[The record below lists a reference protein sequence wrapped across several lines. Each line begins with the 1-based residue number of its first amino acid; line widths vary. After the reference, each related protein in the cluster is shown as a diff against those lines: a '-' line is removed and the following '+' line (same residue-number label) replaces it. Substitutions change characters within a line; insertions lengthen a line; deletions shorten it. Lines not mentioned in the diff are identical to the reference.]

1 MSFDKLD
8 LVAMKANL
16 LESLNSKAEYVM
28 EKSVDVV
35 RTNLQE
41 MRLHPSEAI
50 PPMSRSSVEAMLS
63 TRTRHVGPHAD
74 EVDKRDNKDN
84 KDNKVPELL
93 APQSISAWKYSVID
107 MESKTPHRFA
117 IDSVYTES
125 EDDQECDDREMIDD
139 AIDKAIHAG
148 QDIEFELGDGSIIVL
163 DPHSLTALKNSGG
176 LRDPDSTFSS
186 LEALSSVLAF
196 EIDHGEA

>member
-8 LVAMKANL
+8 LVATKANL
-16 LESLNSKAEYVM
+16 LESLNSKAAYVM

-41 MRLHPSEAI
+41 MRLHPREAI

-63 TRTRHVGPHAD
+63 THTRHVGPHAD
-74 EVDKRDNKDN
+74 EVDDHSDQAAPT
-84 KDNKVPELL
+84 PE
-93 APQSISAWKYSVID
+93 SISAWKYSVID

-125 EDDQECDDREMIDD
+125 EDDMESDDRGLIDS
-139 AIDKAIHAG
+139 AIDKAIGNG

-176 LRDPDSTFSS
+176 LCDPDSTFSS

>member
-74 EVDKRDNKDN
+74 EVDKRDNK
-84 KDNKVPELL
+84 VPEVP

-107 MESKTPHRFA
+107 LESKTPHRFA

-125 EDDQECDDREMIDD
+125 EDDQECDDREMIDG

-176 LRDPDSTFSS
+176 LCDPDSTFSS

>member
-50 PPMSRSSVEAMLS
+50 PPMSRSSVEALLS
-63 TRTRHVGPHAD
+63 THTRHVGPHAD
-74 EVDKRDNKDN
+74 KVDDHD
-84 KDNKVPELL
+84 DQDVPVPE
-93 APQSISAWKYSVID
+93 SISAWKYSVID
-107 MESKTPHRFA
+107 MESKMPHRFA
-117 IDSVYTES
+117 IDSIYTES
-125 EDDQECDDREMIDD
+125 EDDGDYDDRDFIES
-139 AIDKAIHAG
+139 AIDKAISNGA
-148 QDIEFELGDGSIIVL
+148 DVEFELGDGSNIVL
-163 DPHSLTALKNSGG
+163 DPHSLMALKNSGG
-176 LRDPDSTFSS
+176 LCDPDSTFSS

>member
-50 PPMSRSSVEAMLS
+50 PPMSRRSVEAMLS
-63 TRTRHVGPHAD
+63 THTRHVEPHAD
-74 EVDKRDNKDN
+74 EVDDHDNKS
-84 KDNKVPELL
+84 PE
-93 APQSISAWKYSVID
+93 APDPESFSAWKYSVID
-107 MESKTPHRFA
+107 LESKTPRRFA

-125 EDDQECDDREMIDD
+125 EDDHGCDDRELIDGT
-139 AIDKAIHAG
+139 IDKAIHNG

>member
-8 LVAMKANL
+8 LVATKANL
-16 LESLNSKAEYVM
+16 LESLSSKAAYVM

-50 PPMSRSSVEAMLS
+50 PPMSRRSVEAMLS

-74 EVDKRDNKDN
+74 EVDDHSDQAAPT
-84 KDNKVPELL
+84 PE
-93 APQSISAWKYSVID
+93 SISAWKYSVID
-107 MESKTPHRFA
+107 MESKMPHRFA
-117 IDSVYTES
+117 IDSIYAES
-125 EDDQECDDREMIDD
+125 EDCDECDDRDFIES
-139 AIDKAIHAG
+139 AIDKAISNG

>member
-8 LVAMKANL
+8 LVATKANL
-16 LESLNSKAEYVM
+16 LESLNSKAAYVM

-63 TRTRHVGPHAD
+63 THTRHVDPHAD
-74 EVDKRDNKDN
+74 EVDDHHDQATPT
-84 KDNKVPELL
+84 PE
-93 APQSISAWKYSVID
+93 SISAWKYSVID
-107 MESKTPHRFA
+107 MESKMPHRFA
-117 IDSVYTES
+117 IDSIYAES
-125 EDDQECDDREMIDD
+125 EDVGDCDDRDFIES
-139 AIDKAIHAG
+139 AIDKAISNG
-148 QDIEFELGDGSIIVL
+148 QDVEFELGDGSNIVL

-176 LRDPDSTFSS
+176 LCNPDSTFSS

>member
-8 LVAMKANL
+8 LVATKASL
-16 LESLNSKAEYVM
+16 LESLNSKAAYVM

-63 TRTRHVGPHAD
+63 THTRHVGPHAD
-74 EVDKRDNKDN
+74 EVDDHSDKAAPT
-84 KDNKVPELL
+84 PET
-93 APQSISAWKYSVID
+93 PESISAWKYSVID
-107 MESKTPHRFA
+107 MESKMPHRFA
-117 IDSVYTES
+117 IDSIYTES
-125 EDDQECDDREMIDD
+125 EDDVDCDDRDFIES
-139 AIDKAIHAG
+139 AIDKAISNG
-148 QDIEFELGDGSIIVL
+148 QDVEFELGDGSNIVL

-176 LRDPDSTFSS
+176 LCDPDSTFSS

>member
-28 EKSVDVV
+28 KKSADVV

-41 MRLHPSEAI
+41 MRLHPSEEI
-50 PPMSRSSVEAMLS
+50 PTMPRDAVAAMLS
-63 TRTRHVGPHAD
+63 THTRHVDPHAD
-74 EVDKRDNKDN
+74 DVDEADDRKNEP
-84 KDNKVPELL
+84 V
-93 APQSISAWKYSVID
+93 QSVDGVSAWKYSVID
-107 MESKTPHRFA
+107 MESKMPHRFA
-117 IDSVYTES
+117 IDSIYSES
-125 EDDQECDDREMIDD
+125 EESADCDDRDFIGS
-139 AIDKAIHAG
+139 AIDKAIEKG
-148 QDIEFELGDGSIIVL
+148 QDIEFILGDGNTIVL

-186 LEALSSVLAF
+186 LEALSSVLSF

>member
-28 EKSVDVV
+28 KKSVDVV

-63 TRTRHVGPHAD
+63 THTRHVGPHAD
-74 EVDKRDNKDN
+74 EVDDHNDHN
-84 KDNKVPELL
+84 DHHDQTTPAPE
-93 APQSISAWKYSVID
+93 SISAWKYSVID
-107 MESKTPHRFA
+107 MESKMPHRFA
-117 IDSVYTES
+117 IDSIYTES
-125 EDDQECDDREMIDD
+125 EDVGDCDDRDFIES
-139 AIDKAIHAG
+139 AIDKAISNG
-148 QDIEFELGDGSIIVL
+148 QDIEFELGDGANIVL

-176 LRDPDSTFSS
+176 LCDPDSTFSS
-186 LEALSSVLAF
+186 LEALSSVLAL

>member
-8 LVAMKANL
+8 LVATKANL
-16 LESLNSKAEYVM
+16 LESLNSKAAYVM

-63 TRTRHVGPHAD
+63 THTRHVDPHAD
-74 EVDKRDNKDN
+74 EVDDQRDQATPT
-84 KDNKVPELL
+84 PE
-93 APQSISAWKYSVID
+93 SISAWKYSVID
-107 MESKTPHRFA
+107 MESKMPHRFA
-117 IDSVYTES
+117 IDSIYAES
-125 EDDQECDDREMIDD
+125 EDVGDCDDRDFIES
-139 AIDKAIHAG
+139 AIDKAISNG
-148 QDIEFELGDGSIIVL
+148 QDVEFELGDGSNIVL

-176 LRDPDSTFSS
+176 LCNPDSTFSS

>member
-28 EKSVDVV
+28 KKSVDVV

-63 TRTRHVGPHAD
+63 THTRHVGPHAN
-74 EVDKRDNKDN
+74 EVDDHHDQTTPM
-84 KDNKVPELL
+84 PE
-93 APQSISAWKYSVID
+93 SISAWKYSVID
-107 MESKTPHRFA
+107 MESKMPHRFA
-117 IDSVYTES
+117 IDSIYAES
-125 EDDQECDDREMIDD
+125 EDVGDCDDRDFIES
-139 AIDKAIHAG
+139 AIDKAITNG
-148 QDIEFELGDGSIIVL
+148 KDVEFELGDGSIIVL

-176 LRDPDSTFSS
+176 LCDPDSTFSS

>member
-1 MSFDKLD
+1 
-8 LVAMKANL
+8 
-16 LESLNSKAEYVM
+16 M

-63 TRTRHVGPHAD
+63 THTRHVDPHAD
-74 EVDKRDNKDN
+74 EVDDHHDQATPT
-84 KDNKVPELL
+84 PE
-93 APQSISAWKYSVID
+93 SISAWKYSVID
-107 MESKTPHRFA
+107 MESKMPHRFA
-117 IDSVYTES
+117 IDSIYAES
-125 EDDQECDDREMIDD
+125 EDVGDCDDRDFIES
-139 AIDKAIHAG
+139 AIDKAISNG
-148 QDIEFELGDGSIIVL
+148 QDVEFELGDGSNIVL

-176 LRDPDSTFSS
+176 LCDPDSTFSS

>member
-16 LESLNSKAEYVM
+16 LESLNSKAAYVM

-63 TRTRHVGPHAD
+63 THTRHVGPHAD
-74 EVDKRDNKDN
+74 EVDDRDNKS
-84 KDNKVPELL
+84 L
-93 APQSISAWKYSVID
+93 APQAPEPISAWKYSVID
-107 MESKTPHRFA
+107 MESKTPRRFA

-125 EDDQECDDREMIDD
+125 EDVGDCDDRGFIES
-139 AIDKAIHAG
+139 AIDKAISNG

>member
-8 LVAMKANL
+8 LVATKANL
-16 LESLNSKAEYVM
+16 LESLSSKAAYVM

-50 PPMSRSSVEAMLS
+50 PPMPRSSVEAMLS
-63 TRTRHVGPHAD
+63 TRTRHVDPHAD
-74 EVDKRDNKDN
+74 DVDDHHNKAAPAPS
-84 KDNKVPELL
+84 PE
-93 APQSISAWKYSVID
+93 SVYAWKYSVID

-125 EDDQECDDREMIDD
+125 ENDFESDDRELIDG
-139 AIDKAIHAG
+139 AIDKAIDGG

-176 LRDPDSTFSS
+176 LGDPDSTFSS

>member
-74 EVDKRDNKDN
+74 EVDEHTDHATPA
-84 KDNKVPELL
+84 PE
-93 APQSISAWKYSVID
+93 SISAWKYSVID
-107 MESKTPHRFA
+107 MESKMPHRFA
-117 IDSVYTES
+117 IDSIYAES
-125 EDDQECDDREMIDD
+125 EDVGGCDDRGFIES
-139 AIDKAIHAG
+139 AIDKAISNG
-148 QDIEFELGDGSIIVL
+148 QDVEFELGDGSIIVL

-176 LRDPDSTFSS
+176 LCDPDSTFSS

>member
-8 LVAMKANL
+8 LVATKANL
-16 LESLNSKAEYVM
+16 LESLNSKAAYVM
-28 EKSVDVV
+28 GKSVDVV

-63 TRTRHVGPHAD
+63 THTRHVGPHAD
-74 EVDKRDNKDN
+74 EVDDHD
-84 KDNKVPELL
+84 DHDAPVPK
-93 APQSISAWKYSVID
+93 SISAWKYSVID
-107 MESKTPHRFA
+107 MESKMPHRFA
-117 IDSVYTES
+117 IDSIYTES
-125 EDDQECDDREMIDD
+125 EDDSDCDDRDFIES
-139 AIDKAIHAG
+139 AIDKAISNG
-148 QDIEFELGDGSIIVL
+148 QDVEFELGDGSNIVL

-176 LRDPDSTFSS
+176 LCDPDSTFSS

-196 EIDHGEA
+196 EIDHGDA

>member
-28 EKSVDVV
+28 KKSVDVV

-63 TRTRHVGPHAD
+63 THTRHVGPHAD
-74 EVDKRDNKDN
+74 EVDDHHDQTTPM
-84 KDNKVPELL
+84 PE
-93 APQSISAWKYSVID
+93 SISAWKYSVID
-107 MESKTPHRFA
+107 MESKMPHRFA
-117 IDSVYTES
+117 IDSIYAES
-125 EDDQECDDREMIDD
+125 EDVGDCDDRDFIEG
-139 AIDKAIHAG
+139 AIDKAIANG
-148 QDIEFELGDGSIIVL
+148 KDVEFELGDGSIIVL

-176 LRDPDSTFSS
+176 LCDPDSTFSS

>member
-8 LVAMKANL
+8 LVASKANL
-16 LESLNSKAEYVM
+16 LEALNSKAAYVM

-63 TRTRHVGPHAD
+63 THTRHVDPHAD
-74 EVDKRDNKDN
+74 EVDDHSDQASPA
-84 KDNKVPELL
+84 PE
-93 APQSISAWKYSVID
+93 SISAWKYSVID
-107 MESKTPHRFA
+107 MESKMPHRFA
-117 IDSVYTES
+117 IDSIYTES
-125 EDDQECDDREMIDD
+125 EDVGDCDDRDFIES
-139 AIDKAIHAG
+139 AIDKAISNG
-148 QDIEFELGDGSIIVL
+148 QDVEFELGDGSNIVL

-176 LRDPDSTFSS
+176 LCDPDSTFSS
-186 LEALSSVLAF
+186 LEALSAVLAF

>member
-28 EKSVDVV
+28 KKSVDVV

-50 PPMSRSSVEAMLS
+50 PAMSRSSVEAMLS
-63 TRTRHVGPHAD
+63 THTRHVGPHAD
-74 EVDKRDNKDN
+74 EVDDHDDKAVKTSTPA
-84 KDNKVPELL
+84 PE
-93 APQSISAWKYSVID
+93 SISAWKYSVID
-107 MESKTPHRFA
+107 MESKMPHRFA
-117 IDSVYTES
+117 IDSIYTES
-125 EDDQECDDREMIDD
+125 EDDVASDDRGLIDS
-139 AIDKAIHAG
+139 AIDKAISNG

-176 LRDPDSTFSS
+176 LCDPDSTFSS

>member
-8 LVAMKANL
+8 LVATKANL
-16 LESLNSKAEYVM
+16 LESLSSKAAYVM

-74 EVDKRDNKDN
+74 DVDDHTPD
-84 KDNKVPELL
+84 
-93 APQSISAWKYSVID
+93 APGLEPVSAWKYSVID
-107 MESKTPHRFA
+107 MESKMPHRFA
-117 IDSVYTES
+117 IDSIYAES
-125 EDDQECDDREMIDD
+125 EDSGECDDRDFIES
-139 AIDKAIHAG
+139 AIDKAIANG
-148 QDIEFELGDGSIIVL
+148 QDIEFELGDGSNIVL

-176 LRDPDSTFSS
+176 LCNPDSTFSS

>member
-8 LVAMKANL
+8 LVATKANL
-16 LESLNSKAEYVM
+16 LESLNSKAAYVM

-50 PPMSRSSVEAMLS
+50 PAMSRSSVEAMLS
-63 TRTRHVGPHAD
+63 THTRHVDPHAD
-74 EVDKRDNKDN
+74 DVDDHNDQAS
-84 KDNKVPELL
+84 L
-93 APQSISAWKYSVID
+93 APESISAWKYSVID
-107 MESKTPHRFA
+107 MESKMPHRFA
-117 IDSVYTES
+117 IDSIYAES
-125 EDDQECDDREMIDD
+125 EDVGDCDDRDFIES
-139 AIDKAIHAG
+139 AIDKAISYG
-148 QDIEFELGDGSIIVL
+148 QDVEFELGDGSIIVL

-176 LRDPDSTFSS
+176 LCDPDSTFSS

>member
-74 EVDKRDNKDN
+74 EVDEHTDHATPA
-84 KDNKVPELL
+84 PE
-93 APQSISAWKYSVID
+93 SISAWKYSVID
-107 MESKTPHRFA
+107 MESKTPRRFA

-125 EDDQECDDREMIDD
+125 EDVGDCDDRGFIES
-139 AIDKAIHAG
+139 AIDKAISNG

-176 LRDPDSTFSS
+176 LCDPDSTFSS

>member
-8 LVAMKANL
+8 LIATKANL
-16 LESLNSKAEYVM
+16 LESLNSKAAYVM
-28 EKSVDVV
+28 KKSVDVV

-50 PPMSRSSVEAMLS
+50 PPMTRSSVEAMLS
-63 TRTRHVGPHAD
+63 THTRHVDPHAD
-74 EVDKRDNKDN
+74 EVDDHGDQTAPT
-84 KDNKVPELL
+84 PEL
-93 APQSISAWKYSVID
+93 ISAWKYSVID
-107 MESKTPHRFA
+107 MESKMPHRFA
-117 IDSVYTES
+117 IDSIYTES
-125 EDDQECDDREMIDD
+125 EDRDECDDRDFIES
-139 AIDKAIHAG
+139 AIDKAISNG
-148 QDIEFELGDGSIIVL
+148 QDIEFELGDGSNIVL

-176 LRDPDSTFSS
+176 LCDPDSTFSS

>member
-74 EVDKRDNKDN
+74 EVDDHTEHTAPA
-84 KDNKVPELL
+84 PE
-93 APQSISAWKYSVID
+93 SISAWKYSVFD
-107 MESKTPHRFA
+107 MESKMPHRFA
-117 IDSVYTES
+117 IDSIYAES
-125 EDDQECDDREMIDD
+125 EDVGDCDDRDFIES
-139 AIDKAIHAG
+139 AIDKAISNG
-148 QDIEFELGDGSIIVL
+148 QDVEFELGDGANIVL

-176 LRDPDSTFSS
+176 LCDPDSTFSS
-186 LEALSSVLAF
+186 LEALSSVLAL

>member
-8 LVAMKANL
+8 LVATKANL
-16 LESLNSKAEYVM
+16 LESLSSKAAYVM
-28 EKSVDVV
+28 GKSVDVV

-63 TRTRHVGPHAD
+63 THTRHAGPHAD
-74 EVDKRDNKDN
+74 EVDDHSDQASPA
-84 KDNKVPELL
+84 PE
-93 APQSISAWKYSVID
+93 SISAWKYSVID
-107 MESKTPHRFA
+107 MESKMPHRFA
-117 IDSVYTES
+117 IDSIYTES
-125 EDDQECDDREMIDD
+125 EDVGDCDDRDFIES
-139 AIDKAIHAG
+139 AIDKAISNG
-148 QDIEFELGDGSIIVL
+148 QDVEFELGDGSNIVL

-176 LRDPDSTFSS
+176 LCDPDSTFSS

>member
-8 LVAMKANL
+8 LVATKANL
-16 LESLNSKAEYVM
+16 LESLSSKAAYVM

-63 TRTRHVGPHAD
+63 THTRHVGPHAD
-74 EVDKRDNKDN
+74 EVDDHHDQATPT
-84 KDNKVPELL
+84 PE
-93 APQSISAWKYSVID
+93 SISAWKYSVID
-107 MESKTPHRFA
+107 MESKMPHRFA
-117 IDSVYTES
+117 IDSIYAES
-125 EDDQECDDREMIDD
+125 EDVGDCDDRDFIES
-139 AIDKAIHAG
+139 AIDKAISIG
-148 QDIEFELGDGSIIVL
+148 QDVEFELGDGSNIVL

-176 LRDPDSTFSS
+176 LCDPDSTFSS

>member
-28 EKSVDVV
+28 KKSVDVV

-41 MRLHPSEAI
+41 MRLHPSEVI

-63 TRTRHVGPHAD
+63 THTRHVGPHAD
-74 EVDKRDNKDN
+74 EVDDHHDQTTPM
-84 KDNKVPELL
+84 PEL
-93 APQSISAWKYSVID
+93 ISAWKYSVID
-107 MESKTPHRFA
+107 MESKMPHRFA
-117 IDSVYTES
+117 IDSIYTEG
-125 EDDQECDDREMIDD
+125 EDAVDCDDRDFIES
-139 AIDKAIHAG
+139 AIDKAISNG
-148 QDIEFELGDGSIIVL
+148 QDVEFELGDGANIVL

-176 LRDPDSTFSS
+176 LCDPDSTFSS

>member
-28 EKSVDVV
+28 KKSVDVV

-63 TRTRHVGPHAD
+63 THTRHVAPHAD
-74 EVDKRDNKDN
+74 EVDDHSDQASPA
-84 KDNKVPELL
+84 PE
-93 APQSISAWKYSVID
+93 SISAWKYSVID
-107 MESKTPHRFA
+107 MESKMPHRFA
-117 IDSVYTES
+117 IDSIYTES
-125 EDDQECDDREMIDD
+125 EDDVESDDRGLIDS
-139 AIDKAIHAG
+139 AIDKAISNG
-148 QDIEFELGDGSIIVL
+148 QDIEFELGDGSNIVL

-176 LRDPDSTFSS
+176 LCDPDSTFSS

>member
-16 LESLNSKAEYVM
+16 LESLNSKAAYVM

-63 TRTRHVGPHAD
+63 THTRHVGPHAD
-74 EVDKRDNKDN
+74 EVDDHHDQATPT
-84 KDNKVPELL
+84 PE
-93 APQSISAWKYSVID
+93 SISAWKYSVID
-107 MESKTPHRFA
+107 MESKMPHRFA
-117 IDSVYTES
+117 IDSIYTES
-125 EDDQECDDREMIDD
+125 EDDVDCDDRDFIES
-139 AIDKAIHAG
+139 AIDKAISNG
-148 QDIEFELGDGSIIVL
+148 QDVEFELGDGSNIVL

-176 LRDPDSTFSS
+176 LCNPDSTFSS

>member
-8 LVAMKANL
+8 LVATKANL
-16 LESLNSKAEYVM
+16 LESLSSKAVYVM

-63 TRTRHVGPHAD
+63 TRTRHVDPYAD
-74 EVDKRDNKDN
+74 EVDDHRDQATPT
-84 KDNKVPELL
+84 PE
-93 APQSISAWKYSVID
+93 SISAWKYSVID
-107 MESKTPHRFA
+107 MESKMPHRFA
-117 IDSVYTES
+117 IDSIYAES
-125 EDDQECDDREMIDD
+125 EDVGDCDDRDFIES
-139 AIDKAIHAG
+139 AIDKAISIG
-148 QDIEFELGDGSIIVL
+148 QDVEFELGDGSNIVL

-176 LRDPDSTFSS
+176 LCDPDSTFSS

>member
-16 LESLNSKAEYVM
+16 LESLNSKAAYVM

-74 EVDKRDNKDN
+74 EVDDHNDHN
-84 KDNKVPELL
+84 DHNDYTAPGPE
-93 APQSISAWKYSVID
+93 SISAWKYSVID
-107 MESKTPHRFA
+107 LESKMPHRFA
-117 IDSVYTES
+117 IDSIYTES
-125 EDDQECDDREMIDD
+125 EDVGDCDDRDFIES
-139 AIDKAIHAG
+139 AIDKAISNG
-148 QDIEFELGDGSIIVL
+148 QDVEFELGDGANIVL

-176 LRDPDSTFSS
+176 LCDPDSTFSS
-186 LEALSSVLAF
+186 LEALSSVLAL